1 MFFIPA
7 KRALFLYFLC
17 SVIIGIMLFHD
28 LTCFDTCLL
37 DTRCYLNVVKKEDIL
52 FFSVEQ
58 TYFQIVFVI
67 YEYS

>member
-1 MFFIPA
+1 MVFSPA

-17 SVIIGIMLFHD
+17 SVIIASMLFHD
-28 LTCFDTCLL
+28 LICFDSQTTFVTQMLL
-37 DTRCYLNVVKKEDIL
+37 RKRTS